1 MTKILLGTTMLAGL
15 LVAGVAQAADMA
27 RPVYKAPPVAYYNWS
42 GCYIGGQA
50 GWARART
57 EFINTAN
64 TTAFGDLDPG
74 EGFRVSDS
82 GGIAGGQI
90 GCNFQSGQWVFGIE
104 GQGSWLGVKTSFL
117 NTVFGGATDD
127 IFEVKSNWLASVA
140 GRLGF
145 ANNNWLFYAKG
156 GFAASG
162 WRLSVTDVV
171 GANQGSG
178 SDRHTHTGF
187 VVGTGIEYGLTPNWI
202 FGVEYDYYSFSK
214 ESYQLNGT
222 EQPGVR
228 SYAFD
233 FKPQNV
239 HAVVGRI
246 SYKFY

>member
-1 MTKILLGTTMLAGL
+1 MKSIVLGTTMFTGL
-15 LVAGVAQAADMA
+15 LVAGAAQAADLQ
-27 RPVYKAPPVAYYNWS
+27 RPAYKAPPVAYYNWG

-50 GWARART
+50 GWARANSDL
-57 EFINTAN
+57 INTAN
-64 TTAFGDLDPG
+64 TTFFGDVTPG
-74 EGFRVSDS
+74 NGFRVSDS

-90 GCNFQSGQWVFGIE
+90 GCNFQSGQWVFGVE

-117 NTVFGGATDD
+117 NTFFGTTDD
-127 IFEVKSNWLASVA
+127 NFEIKSNWLASVA

-162 WRLSVTDVV
+162 WRVSVTDVL
-171 GANQGSG
+171 GPNQGSG

-222 EQPGVR
+222 ELATR

>member
-1 MTKILLGTTMLAGL
+1 MTKILLGTTMFAGL
-15 LVAGVAQAADMA
+15 LVAGTAQAADLQ
-27 RPVYKAPPVAYYNWS
+27 RPVYKAPPIAYYNWG
-42 GCYIGGQA
+42 GCYVGGQA
-50 GWARART
+50 GWARAHPDL
-57 EFINTAN
+57 INTKN
-64 TTAFGDLDPG
+64 TTLFGDINPG
-74 EGFRVSDS
+74 NGFRISDS

-90 GCNFQSGQWVFGIE
+90 GCNFQSGQWVFGLE

-117 NTVFGGATDD
+117 NTVFGVADD
-127 IFEVKSNWLASVA
+127 HFEVKSNWLASVA

-162 WRLSVTDVV
+162 WRVSVTDVV
-171 GANQGSG
+171 GPNVGSG

-214 ESYQLNGT
+214 ESYELNGT
-222 EQPGVR
+222 EAGKN
-228 SYAFD
+228 YTFD

>member
-1 MTKILLGTTMLAGL
+1 MMKFLLGTTMFAGL
-15 LVAGVAQAADMA
+15 MVAGAAQAADLKA
-27 RPVYKAPPVAYYNWS
+27 PAYKAPQAPFYYNWG

-50 GWARART
+50 GWARARSDL
-57 EFINTAN
+57 INTAN
-64 TTAFGDLDPG
+64 TTFFGDVLPG
-74 EGFRVSDS
+74 DGFRVSDS

-90 GCNFQSGQWVFGIE
+90 GCNFQSGQWVFGLE

-117 NTVFGGATDD
+117 NTFFGTTDD
-127 IFEVKSNWLASVA
+127 NFEVKSNWLASVA
-140 GRLGF
+140 GRVGF

-162 WRLSVTDVV
+162 WRVSVTDVV
-171 GANQGSG
+171 GPNVGSG
-178 SDRHTHTGF
+178 SDKHTHTGF
-187 VVGTGIEYGLTPNWI
+187 VVGTGIEYGLTQNWI

-222 EQPGVR
+222 EPANR